1 MKELSESMPA
11 EILAYYD
18 ELGQEEGRLFKPGT
32 GVLEFSRSQ
41 ELMRRHLPPPVKVVL
56 DVGGGPGAYSCWLA
70 REGYEVHLID
80 PVPRHIEQAKLA
92 SDNQPPHPV
101 ASLNRGN
108 ALSLPQRDEV
118 SDAVL
123 LMGPLYHLTRRD
135 DRIRAL
141 REARRVL
148 RPGGLV
154 FASAINRFASLLDGL
169 RRGLIDDPH
178 FVQMLQRDME
188 EGQHRSPDNME
199 TYFTTAYFH
208 RPEELE
214 AEIREAGLTLKEL
227 VAVQGPG
234 WLAEDFSSR
243 WSDLRRREQLL
254 GLVRAVEHEATLF
267 GMSPHLMAIAEK

>member
-1 MKELSESMPA
+1 MKELPESIPA
-11 EILAYYD
+11 EILTHYE
-18 ELGQEEGRLFKPGT
+18 ELGQEKGRLFRLAT
-32 GVLEFSRSQ
+32 GVLEFARSQ
-41 ELMRRHLPPPVKVVL
+41 ELIRRHLPPPVKVVL

-80 PVPRHIEQAKLA
+80 PVRKHIDQARLA
-92 SDNQPPHPV
+92 SDNQPAHPV
-101 ASLNRGN
+101 ASVNRGN
-108 ALSLPQRDEV
+108 AVSLPQRDEV

-141 REARRVL
+141 REARRVV
-148 RPGGLV
+148 RTGGLV

-169 RRGLIDDPH
+169 KRGLIDDPD
-178 FVQMLQRDME
+178 FVQILQRDMA
-188 EGQHRSPDNME
+188 EGQHRNPQNTE
-199 TYFTTAYFH
+199 GYFTTAYFH
-208 RPEELE
+208 RHDELE
-214 AEIREAGLTLKEL
+214 VEIRDAGLTLKEL

-254 GLVRAVEHEATLF
+254 RLVRAVEHEATHF

>member
-1 MKELSESMPA
+1 MKEFSESMPS
-11 EILAYYD
+11 EILAHYE
-18 ELGQEEGRLFKPGT
+18 ELGQEERRLFTPVSGI
-32 GVLEFSRSQ
+32 LEFARSQ
-41 ELMRRHLPPPVKVVL
+41 ELIRRHLPPPVQVVL

-80 PVPRHIEQAKLA
+80 PVPRHLEQAKLA
-92 SDNQPPHPV
+92 SDNQPVHPI
-101 ASLNRGN
+101 ASVSQGN

-135 DRIRAL
+135 DRLRAL
-141 REARRVL
+141 HEARRVL

-169 RRGLIDDPH
+169 KRGLIDDPC
-178 FVQMLQRDME
+178 FVQILQRDMA
-188 EGQHRSPDNME
+188 EGQHRNRQNTE
-199 TYFTTAYFH
+199 GYFTTAYFH

-214 AEIREAGLTLKEL
+214 AEIGEAGLTLKEL

-234 WLAEDFSSR
+234 WLAEDFPSR
-243 WSDLRRREQLL
+243 WSDPRRRAQLL

-267 GMSPHLMAIAEK
+267 GMSPHLMAIAER